1 MTAELWNRFQTEFG
15 CLSRVKV
22 AGCQD
27 VVGAGWKSR
36 VQILISSVRF
46 SLFEDNSTFQL
57 AVKYLHQAKFIIKST
72 GRDRKIWS

>member
-1 MTAELWNRFQTEFG
+1 MELD
-15 CLSRVKV
+15 SRQSLVACRGFRV

-46 SLFEDNSTFQL
+46 SLFEDNFAFQL
-57 AVKYLHQAKFIIKST
+57 AVKCSNEAQFIIKST
-72 GRDRKIWS
+72 GRDTKIWS